1 MDPVSN
7 TDRLVRLLR
16 QQLEQRS
23 RSKRTQKT
31 QTSEPV
37 RQDGV
42 ERLRAVAGEVTEAG
56 GQDHQLRRLLV
67 EQLLSN
73 QFGSQFV
80 NEPRFQQ
87 IVDQVAETM
96 AADPWIYDLL
106 NQTIG
111 ELRARG
117 I

>member
-7 TDRLVRLLR
+7 ADRLVRLLR
-16 QQLEQRS
+16 QQLEERS

-42 ERLRAVAGEVTEAG
+42 ERLRAFAGEVVGAG

-67 EQLLSN
+67 EQLLSD
-73 QFGSQFV
+73 QFGPDFV

-96 AADPWIYDLL
+96 AADPSISALL
-106 NQTIG
+106 SDVTG
-111 ELRARG
+111 ELTRRG

>member
-7 TDRLVRLLR
+7 ADRLVRLLR
-16 QQLEQRS
+16 QQLEERS

-31 QTSEPV
+31 QASEPV

-42 ERLRAVAGEVTEAG
+42 ERMRAVAGEVVEAG
-56 GQDHQLRRLLV
+56 GQNHQLRRLLV
-67 EQLLSN
+67 EQLLSD
-73 QFGSQFV
+73 QFGPEFV

-96 AADPWIYDLL
+96 AADPAVATLL
-106 NQTIG
+106 SQITA
-111 ELRARG
+111 ELSRRG